1 MSPLHHQGGEFREG
15 MLLVEIAIKLQS
27 SVGAMMP
34 KNHVI
39 RRTTMQQT
47 SISTNGATDSALM
60 PVGAAEAESG
70 SIGSQSSCLARRRP

>member
-1 MSPLHHQGGEFREG
+1 MSPLHHQEGEFREG

-60 PVGAAEAESG
+60 PVGAAEMNQATAASPAVW
-70 SIGSQSSCLARRRP
+70 LAGDP